1 MRDRPGPDP
10 ARGVPPGVAER
21 LVVPWTPGNS
31 GRGKGPQF
39 KAQSGRGRQPG
50 DWREPIHSTYRLGD
64 SGTSARA
71 AVNQPTLTAEWED
84 RDYTGLVR
92 EPDAGNPPVRFD
104 ERGVEAEY
112 GHPTMPPRHT
122 STLLLILAA
131 SPFLLPVPVSAP
143 WAEINAEKCQVRT
156 LCSSFQDFLY

>member
-1 MRDRPGPDP
+1 M
-10 ARGVPPGVAER
+10 
-21 LVVPWTPGNS
+21 N
-31 GRGKGPQF
+31 
-39 KAQSGRGRQPG
+39 
-50 DWREPIHSTYRLGD
+50 STYRLGD
-64 SGTSARA
+64 SGNSARA

-104 ERGVEAEY
+104 ERGVETEY

-131 SPFLLPVPVSAP
+131 SSFLLPFLLLQDRRSRITHGVPRTKHAIRRPTSFPVM
-143 WAEINAEKCQVRT
+143 
-156 LCSSFQDFLY
+156 